1 MIEKLIEPQYFLT
14 VVHHCC
20 VSRNA
25 EAAPWTRHAQLLL
38 PVSWRSGADHATA
51 RMVSH
56 RRTKAKKHAQL
67 IHVNDEQILS
77 CLFTSVAQRLCASS
91 VHWMKEWWPPTQ
103 GRSAAGCSCCTT
115 ALCAQHMSNTSQHTC
130 PCITIWLLNP
140 HQSLLQ
146 ALRSLSLTLCLWSTL
161 FVSFTS
167 YLSFFLT
174 APL

>member
-1 MIEKLIEPQYFLT
+1 MQRQHPGPDMPNFYSLSPGGVGQITPPLGWWVTDKQK
-14 VVHHCC
+14 
-20 VSRNA
+20 
-25 EAAPWTRHAQLLL
+25 Q
-38 PVSWRSGADHATA
+38 
-51 RMVSH
+51 
-56 RRTKAKKHAQL
+56 KKHAQL

-103 GRSAAGCSCCTT
+103 GRSAAGCSCCNTAAWSHTT